1 MRRLW
6 WMWKTSW
13 WTEPTQDGEV
23 VDRFVAM
30 CAQTFGEKGFGEL
43 RWGLEMSRAWISKL
57 HFCYLVF
64 ILPRCCGQEALAT
77 FQAMST
83 RYQPARKYR
92 WKICK
97 YVRKA
102 RTGIAQ
108 LVLVANLECE
118 YRSVVTAS
126 MSKELFNSKYFFL
139 CAAAYGSV
147 EWERLVNES
156 KHLLVKYA
164 PATLISCI
172 LQQYYHL
179 SNCFHNIC
187 GWSGIKSPPQCGI
200 ILFEGQ

>member
-43 RWGLEMSRAWISKL
+43 RWGLEMSRAWIYIKIALLLSCVYFAKMLRTGSSSHNIPSYVYSIPTSKYSWKIWCSKSQNRHCSARTCSKL
-57 HFCYLVF
+57 GMW
-64 ILPRCCGQEALAT
+64 ISECGD
-77 FQAMST
+77 
-83 RYQPARKYR
+83 
-92 WKICK
+92 
-97 YVRKA
+97 
-102 RTGIAQ
+102 
-108 LVLVANLECE
+108 
-118 YRSVVTAS
+118 SVHVQRVVQC
-126 MSKELFNSKYFFL
+126 NSFL

-147 EWERLVNES
+147 EWQRLVNES

-179 SNCFHNIC
+179 SNCFHYIC
-187 GWSGIKSPPQCGI
+187 GWSVIKSPQQCGI
-200 ILFEGQ
+200 VLFEGQ